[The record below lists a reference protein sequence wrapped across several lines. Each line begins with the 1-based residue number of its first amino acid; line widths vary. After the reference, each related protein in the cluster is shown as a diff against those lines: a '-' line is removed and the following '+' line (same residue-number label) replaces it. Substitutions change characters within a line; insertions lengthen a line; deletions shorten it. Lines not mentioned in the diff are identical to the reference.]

1 MPRHRDPKLHA
12 FNFSTGKAVCGR
24 QVEAVCGRQVERS
37 GTLVASDVLDVT
49 CQVCTV
55 ELDRWAR
62 QVSDLVEA
70 AGPKVFPSILSNAG
84 VGTEG

>member
-1 MPRHRDPKLHA
+1 MPRYREPKRHA

-24 QVEAVCGRQVERS
+24 QVERIGP
-37 GTLVASDVLDVT
+37 LVTSDVLAVT

-55 ELDRWAR
+55 ELYRWTR

-70 AGPKVFPSILSNAG
+70 AGPKVFPSILSSAG
-84 VGTEG
+84 VGTGG

>member
-24 QVEAVCGRQVERS
+24 QVERS
-37 GTLVASDVLDVT
+37 GALVASDVLDVT
-49 CQVCTV
+49 CQVCAV
-55 ELDRWAR
+55 ELDRWTR

-84 VGTEG
+84 VGTER